1 MEKAKEILKEIRVYL
16 LLIVVVLL
24 VKMFLVA
31 PIRVNGESMMG
42 TLHDKDIMILD
53 KISYRFS
60 SIKRF
65 DIVVVKYN
73 DDYLIKRVIGLPGE
87 HIEYKNNKL
96 YVNGKVLKENFSH
109 MKTNDFKLDSLGNSK
124 VPKNQYLVLGD
135 NRVNSLDSRMIGF
148 IKKNQI
154 EGKTSFTILPFH
166 RFGNKK

>member
-16 LLIVVVLL
+16 LIIVVVLL

-60 SIKRF
+60 PIKRF
-65 DIVVVKYN
+65 DIVVVKYKN
-73 DDYLIKRVIGLPGE
+73 DYLIKRVIGLPGE

-96 YVNGKVLKENFSH
+96 YVN
-109 MKTNDFKLDSLGNSK
+109 D
-124 VPKNQYLVLGD
+124 
-135 NRVNSLDSRMIGF
+135 
-148 IKKNQI
+148 
-154 EGKTSFTILPFH
+154 
-166 RFGNKK
+166 

>member
-1 MEKAKEILKEIRVYL
+1 MEKAKEIFKEIRVYL
-16 LLIVVVLL
+16 LIIVIVLL
-24 VKMFLVA
+24 VKTFLVA

-73 DDYLIKRVIGLPGE
+73 DEYLIKRVIGLPGE
-87 HIEYKNNKL
+87 KVEYKNNKL

-109 MKTNDFKLDSLGNSK
+109 MKTDDFKLDSIGNSK

-135 NRVNSLDSRMIGF
+135 NRVNSLDSRIIGF
-148 IKKNQI
+148 IKRSQI
-154 EGKTSFTILPFH
+154 SGKTSFTILPFN
-166 RFGNKK
+166 RFGSKK